1 MDRSVECWTSGME
14 RRQSLLD
21 PKSLDSSDERER
33 DHKRGELVAF
43 GGSTNLRSH
52 GDADRSYRVWKT
64 RADLHDPEW
73 AVVAWR
79 NGPGYVLINTFHLAP
94 WLALVANR
102 QQRRLMSPVG

>member
-1 MDRSVECWTSGME
+1 MDRRVECWTSGME
-14 RRQSLLD
+14 RRQSHLD

-52 GDADRSYRVWKT
+52 GDADRSYRVWKS
-64 RADLHDPEW
+64 RAGLHGPEW

-79 NGPGYVLINTFHLAP
+79 HGPNVRSDERLSSCTLAD
-94 WLALVANR
+94 ACRKVAAR
-102 QQRRLMSPVG
+102 KARVAGR